1 MESTDANNPLDERT
15 DAGGTDAGD
24 TSAGAGADAQGD
36 DWRLQVALALE
47 QPHGALRELIGRV
60 RGPDGPDVVK
70 DVKAEVPHDVAITHD
85 GQMLF
90 AYAGS
95 REGLEAARQA
105 IEGVLARDQ
114 VGASITVSHW
124 DSEVDRWRQVDP
136 PPSAEEQRA
145 QEAASID
152 DMAVETRTMV
162 ASTGNVVREEFEQTM
177 IAGAQRLG
185 LECKVV
191 QHPHLLTTQ
200 LAFTVTG
207 PRRKIDEFARELRSE
222 GVAMLRTDEWLVAS
236 PL

>member
-1 MESTDANNPLDERT
+1 MVPADASNPLGDGGAVASDE
-15 DAGGTDAGD
+15 
-24 TSAGAGADAQGD
+24 
-36 DWRLQVALALE
+36 DWRLQAELALE
-47 QPHGALRELIGRV
+47 QPHGALRELMGRL
-60 RGPDGPDVVK
+60 RGPDVFK
-70 DVKAEVPHDVAITHD
+70 DVEAEVPHDVAVTHD

-90 AYAGS
+90 AYAAA
-95 REGLEAARQA
+95 RDGLEAARRA
-105 IEGVLARDQ
+105 IERVLARDQ
-114 VGASITVSHW
+114 IEARITISHW
-124 DSEVDRWRQVDP
+124 DTGVDRWRQVDP

-145 QEAASID
+145 DEATSAD

-162 ASTGNVVREEFEQTM
+162 ASSGNVVRDEFAQTM

-191 QHPHLLTTQ
+191 QHPHMLTTQ

>member
-1 MESTDANNPLDERT
+1 MSEDANNPL
-15 DAGGTDAGD
+15 GG
-24 TSAGAGADAQGD
+24 GAGATAGGE
-36 DWRLQVALALE
+36 DWRLRAELAIE
-47 QPHGALRELIGRV
+47 QPHGALRGLVGRL

-70 DVKAEVPHDVAITHD
+70 DVEAEVPQDVAITHD

-95 REGLEAARQA
+95 RDGLDGARRA

-114 VGASITVSHW
+114 IEAHISVSHW
-124 DSEVDRWRQVDP
+124 DAEVDRWRQVDP
-136 PPSAEEQRA
+136 PPSAEEQQA
-145 QEAASID
+145 EDATSAD
-152 DMAVETRTMV
+152 DMKVETRTMV
-162 ASTGNVVREEFEQTM
+162 ASSGKVVSEEFEQTM

-191 QHPHLLTTQ
+191 QHPHMLTTQ

-207 PRRKIDEFARELRSE
+207 PRRKIDEFAGELRSE